1 VEHPVIRRT
10 ESHFTG
16 ARGHSLL
23 RRTWA
28 PPAPERVLVL
38 VLVHGYAEHSGR
50 YDHVGAWL
58 AARGCG
64 VSGYDHQGHGHSS
77 GPRCHVRR
85 FPDFVDDL
93 EIAVRMARDEN
104 PELPLFVVGHSMGG
118 LITACYLVERQPA
131 ITGAVLSGPALS
143 LGEGTPR
150 LRLAAARL
158 MSLIAPRLSVSS
170 GLDANGISRDPE
182 VVRAYL
188 ADPLI
193 EGTLTARL
201 AAELFARIERTACQ
215 ASKVGVP
222 LLLLHGEDDPI
233 CPAQGS
239 RDFHAGVTVP
249 GSAIEIFP
257 KLRHE
262 IFNEPEQQTVFARLL
277 EWVTG
282 IAEPELRGGAGA

>member
-28 PPAPERVLVL
+28 PPEPERVL

-58 AARGCG
+58 AARGCA

-85 FPDFVDDL
+85 FSDFVDDL
-93 EIAVRMARDEN
+93 EIAVRLAREEN
-104 PELPLFVVGHSMGG
+104 PGLPLFVVGHSMGG
-118 LITACYLVERQPA
+118 LMTASYLIERQPSL
-131 ITGAVLSGPALS
+131 TGAVLSGPALA
-143 LGEGTPR
+143 LGADAPR
-150 LRLAAARL
+150 LRLLAARL
-158 MSLIAPRLSVSS
+158 LSAVAPRLSVPS
-170 GLDANGISRDPE
+170 GLDPNGISRDPA

-193 EGTLTARL
+193 GLTMTARL
-201 AAELFARIERTACQ
+201 GAELIATLTRTAPQ
-215 ASKVGVP
+215 ASRVGVP
-222 LLLLHGEDDPI
+222 LLLLHGEDDPL

-239 RDFHAGVTVP
+239 RDFHAGLTTP
-249 GSAIEIFP
+249 GSAIEVFP

-262 IFNEPEQQTVFARLL
+262 IFNEPEQETVFLRLL
-277 EWVTG
+277 DWVQEIG
-282 IAEPELRGGAGA
+282 DRAPAAEARG